1 MGNIAKF
8 TIEWGNIAL
17 NFYIQNC
24 IYKAIYYYK
33 GKIFQILIKLIG
45 ITVFYILFTEISARK
60 KSYPEVINWREPLA
74 DVVSSIQTSFSEVI
88 NDNAPIR
95 YSTGSELRQTV
106 IQSKLSN
113 LMVINQSYGN
123 YVIPWTL
130 I

>member
-1 MGNIAKF
+1 M
-8 TIEWGNIAL
+8 
-17 NFYIQNC
+17 
-24 IYKAIYYYK
+24 
-33 GKIFQILIKLIG
+33 IFQILIKLIG

-60 KSYPEVINWREPLA
+60 KSYPEVINWKEPLA